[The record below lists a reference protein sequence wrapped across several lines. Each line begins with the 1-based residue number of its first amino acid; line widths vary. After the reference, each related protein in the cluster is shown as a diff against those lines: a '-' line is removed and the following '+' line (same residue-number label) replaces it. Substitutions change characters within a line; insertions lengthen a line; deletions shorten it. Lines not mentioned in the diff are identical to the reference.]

1 MKKVSTTKRTIS
13 ARFEGGTARL
23 LGAGDILF
31 MYLIRLCARV
41 CHVCKNE
48 EKFLFVNVFFANR
61 SECEKIEKYSGESQK
76 QMRCFDFHKIFQDLS
91 YY

>member
-1 MKKVSTTKRTIS
+1 
-13 ARFEGGTARL
+13 
-23 LGAGDILF
+23 

-48 EKFLFVNVFFANR
+48 EKFLFVNAFFANR

-76 QMRCFDFHKIFQDLS
+76 QMRCFDFHKIFQDLLLIVPNTS
-91 YY
+91 ALGLASVPNGLVR

>member
-1 MKKVSTTKRTIS
+1 
-13 ARFEGGTARL
+13 
-23 LGAGDILF
+23 

-76 QMRCFDFHKIFQDLS
+76 QMRCFDFHKMFQDLLLIVPNTS
-91 YY
+91 ALGFASVPNGLVR